1 MEVIIDQPD
10 GSQRRDPLDIDAQA
24 WNPDA
29 AARRAKA
36 ARLETMTVVPDAP
49 AHPSN
54 PEWEPTPEDQAMAA
68 HGAAITEVV
77 KEMHQAATGIELTR
91 RHYGFVQSRCREGF
105 PDAMDVRY
113 LLSLVDMADGMLQIL
128 AQPHVLG
135 LWEKALHE

>member
-1 MEVIIDQPD
+1 
-10 GSQRRDPLDIDAQA
+10 
-24 WNPDA
+24 
-29 AARRAKA
+29 
-36 ARLETMTVVPDAP
+36 MTVVPDAP